1 MAPSRKPSYRSD
13 LFDTSAFASIDAVDY
28 AVEELQTIVNETNAG
43 RILEEIFVHE
53 QPAIVRL
60 VLSTLN
66 EELITSCF
74 PAAAEG
80 FGDSLAY
87 KILAQLSEFFLFAQ
101 RVPAL
106 HENHHGLVK
115 EAPALLA
122 AIASRMVVNEF
133 AAESTPLGLKKG
145 KTTTQKKVKMA
156 RRVKSQGES
165 ALDPNPFEHLNIPVP
180 ESTEEFEQCA
190 GVVLTTQRSILEAY
204 LESLRLPA
212 VAASIKAACLPTE
225 SDTIPESDDALES
238 ESAEAAGLAVG
249 IDASDPSDVSYVP
262 MQPVKFSTLYRR
274 RANGFG
280 EWEINIA
287 PRAERDL
294 REYNRRDRKMFL
306 IIVHKMRELSN
317 GYFSHHNYKQI
328 DGDNVEFPIYEAWVT
343 EELRLVYQV
352 DCVQIYDTNEH
363 QALKVFG
370 IYRYEQIARGTFWN
384 SLSRQLEKKGPEYK
398 DKCALRQK
406 SLATTDGYTFVP
418 ITFPTPNQAMFS
430 TGGVPNLPSDDAEQI
445 QSILLKT
452 VHFSQELLESI
463 LADRDVAFVLQISPQ
478 ELNVIEHPN
487 SCYVLGRSGTGKSTT
502 IIYKMLMVE
511 ASCAVLP
518 PGARKIRQVFVTRS
532 PTLADKVGEHFAK
545 LLGGY
550 RPSTIS
556 ENVKAAKKADR
567 ALVYYTEADDDWRS
581 DLPKKYSDLQDTDF
595 PLFVSFE
602 RLCSMIE
609 CDMLASD
616 SDGAPAGKPT
626 LTYNVFRREYWPHL
640 PQVLCKGY
648 DPAMVFSEVMGV
660 IKGSEESLTSNSRYL
675 TREVY
680 SNIGER
686 RQSTFAEQRG
696 QIYDI
701 FEKAIQSTETMPD
714 IGYSTHLILNFF
726 RTRGVP
732 GRRIDYFSFRFQEL
746 KAFLFRLDQNR
757 RQKNH
762 AGVEFRSSVPPRVF
776 QLTVNYR
783 SHTGIVNCAHSII
796 EIITKLWPNA
806 IDVLDPERGI
816 VDGLRP
822 IFFTNWDSENVQS
835 KQFLFGDQPSG
846 GNIEL
851 GAQQCILVRDDAAR
865 QKLRKLVGDIGIIMT
880 LYESKGLE
888 FNDVLLYNFFN
899 DSGASEGQWRV
910 VYSLIKDGPPA
921 PSLDNTRHAQVC
933 TELKFLYVAIT
944 RARNNIWIADC
955 STKGEPMRMLWT
967 SRDQVQNCILGKDTP
982 RFAISSTPTEWREQG
997 MIFFEKGQFQQAK
1010 LCYERALMP
1019 HEATV
1024 AHAYHLRQKASEMP
1038 DNLRRER
1045 KPMFSDAAA
1054 AFMKCA
1060 KNLDED
1066 STKTA
1071 EVYNRIA
1078 GDCFVH
1084 AGDKGQAITAYTLAK
1099 YYNPVVKLYRSM
1111 GKFEEAVATI
1121 KNHSGDIDPEIA
1133 ESVIGVARL
1142 FYFRERQLEKAE
1154 KLFNKP
1160 EEALKYLEDRGMDGE
1175 RATILES
1182 LGRFSDAAE
1191 LHAND
1196 GRTDEAIALFLRD
1209 QNNERA
1215 SDCTI
1220 QRLWEKLSFAV
1231 RPDGGDARVATLIG
1245 FATQVESSKL
1255 PPQKRDEISMFQA
1268 VANRDKHKLPLLAQS
1283 LIRFNDPAAALL
1295 CLDHYFDGPPRIQ
1308 DLPTQAV
1315 AENLGVFFDYVK
1327 LLYHVAFN
1335 LDPCNSS
1342 AAAKLFGF
1350 RKDGDLYSIPAG
1362 TFIRLALSD
1371 CPTDETI
1378 LLTGLKLRT
1387 TLQQSLKNR
1396 LVRKVLEEN
1405 DMCQKNKAF
1414 AGLCPTFALFNGRCN
1429 RDSCPQEHLLASS
1442 FDSREYNLRV
1452 RIHLQQ
1458 ILIYHGLRS
1467 VNTEQRSINA
1477 DQRRFWL
1484 SRLYAV
1490 LNPLSYQLGSAAS
1503 LDWNLIPE
1511 AKSGLQVVKEWVW
1524 GCVYTHEFAPQFH
1537 FLTRLVQLAYLG
1549 FQFDGTHAMSYLNRS
1564 PFMTAPTKPAMYGRP
1579 PDGRYVVAEF
1589 LSALEDQNEW
1599 CLSAEVMFLRHI
1611 VMFPVGLQV
1620 NVLCDVAEDICAGL
1634 AIADQHLLFEG
1645 KNLAIVRS
1653 MVKNIFLFRICRCLC
1668 LLAYNFRS
1676 YELRDFVWQSITSL
1690 RMDPSRQFMD
1700 PSRQFTSVISR
1711 YVHARTWS
1719 GLVAALR
1726 VSAGGSTHD
1735 EMVRILH
1742 ASRNRPIA
1750 VDGVRQ
1756 IVYER
1761 MEDIPRL
1768 LRSSTTSTASAANV
1782 VSAPQVADAPDEEG
1796 TDADEQLP
1804 KDGPIDMPTIPEP
1817 EAPTEEELDSATKI
1831 WTVYLRTLHRGG
1843 RRRRETGG
1851 SILKSELQDLF
1862 TQCRGQSLT
1871 MDRSHRWY
1879 RYHFLGPLP
1888 HLLLCLDVVHT
1899 GAQKEAKRITSESAE
1914 HEALEILDKKLKDV
1928 QRTLTKIDDVRRALE
1943 PASELHARQNLCELK
1958 RWAKQAVEALQT
1970 LPFGT
1975 PPGVRE
1981 HLDIAYKVNLA
1992 FALSSLRPPDA
2003 TARLRVGI
2011 LDLDIFGPSIP
2022 TLMGLQKSEE
2032 PLLTSGGALIPL
2044 INHGIPTMSMG
2055 YLLPRSADTNSTNDS
2070 PVVWRGLMVQKAVQQ
2085 LLFDVDWRDAQGH
2098 GLDVLVVDMPPGTG
2112 DVPLTLGQL
2121 VIVDGAVIVSTPQDV
2136 ALADVS
2142 KGIAMLRKVAVPV
2155 AGIVLNQS
2163 HFMCP
2168 GCETRHYLY
2177 GPPEPFRA
2185 TAGRLGVEVLAELP
2199 LVPGVSQGGDSG
2211 LPYGLASAT
2220 RSGDNDGQQ

>member
-1 MAPSRKPSYRSD
+1 MAPPRPSYRSD
-13 LFDTSAFASIDAVDY
+13 LFDTSAFASIDTVDY
-28 AVEELQTIVNETNAG
+28 AVEELQAIVNETNAG
-43 RILEEIFVHE
+43 RILEEIFLHE

-60 VLSTLN
+60 VLSTLDQ
-66 EELITSCF
+66 ELIMSRF
-74 PAAAEG
+74 PATAEG

-87 KILAQLSEFFLFAQ
+87 KILAHLSIFFLFAQ
-101 RVPAL
+101 SVPAL

-122 AIASRMVVNEF
+122 VMASRMVVDGFEPD
-133 AAESTPLGLKKG
+133 STSIGLKKG
-145 KTTTQKKVKMA
+145 KPTSQKKLKSA
-156 RRVKSQGES
+156 RRVASQGKN
-165 ALDPNPFEHLNIPVP
+165 ALDPGPFEHLNMPIPETP
-180 ESTEEFEQCA
+180 EEFEQSV

-212 VAASIKAACLPTE
+212 VAASIKAACLPAE
-225 SDTIPESDDALES
+225 SDTIPESDEALS
-238 ESAEAAGLAVG
+238 EGAEAEPTVG
-249 IDASDPSDVSYVP
+249 IDAPDASYVP
-262 MQPVKFSTLYRR
+262 LQPVKFSTLYRR
-274 RANGFG
+274 RADGFG

-294 REYNRRDRKMFL
+294 REYNRRERKMFL
-306 IIVHKMRELSN
+306 IIVNKMRELSN
-317 GYFSHHNYKQI
+317 GDFSHHNYRQI
-328 DGDNVEFPIYEAWVT
+328 DGDNVEFPIYEARVT

-352 DCVQIYDTNEH
+352 DCIPVYDRTNEQQ

-370 IYRYEQIARGTFWN
+370 IYQYEQITRGTFWN
-384 SLSRQLEKKGPEYK
+384 SLSRQLEKKGQEYK
-398 DKCALRQK
+398 DRCALRQP

-418 ITFPTPNQAMFS
+418 ITFPIPNQATFS

-511 ASCAVLP
+511 ASCATLP
-518 PGARKIRQVFVTRS
+518 PGVRKIRQVFVTRS

-567 ALVYYTEADDDWRS
+567 ALVYYTEADDDWRK

-616 SDGAPAGKPT
+616 GAPAGKPT
-626 LTYNVFRREYWPHL
+626 LTYDVFRREYWPHL
-640 PQVLCKGY
+640 PQPLCKGY

-660 IKGSEESLTSNSRYL
+660 IKGSEESLTSKSHYL
-675 TREVY
+675 NREVY
-680 SNIGER
+680 FNIGER

-696 QIYDI
+696 RIYDI
-701 FEKAIQSTETMPD
+701 FEKYLGQKRSRGDTDAAD
-714 IGYSTHLILNFF
+714 RTHSILNFF
-726 RTRGVP
+726 QTRGVP
-732 GRRIDYFSFRFQEL
+732 GRRIDYLYVDETQDNLLIDTLCKWITFLGNPEFNASIVLRTLCQNPNGLFWAGDTAQTIAVGSSFRFQEL

-762 AGVEFRSSVPPRVF
+762 AGVDFRPTGPPRVF

-865 QKLRKLVGDIGIIMT
+865 EKLRKLVGDIGIIMT

-997 MIFFEKGQFQQAK
+997 MILFEKGQFQQAK

-1024 AHAYHLRQKASEMP
+1024 AHAYHLRKKASEMP

-1045 KPMFSDAAA
+1045 KPIFSDAAA
-1054 AFMKCA
+1054 TFMKCA
-1060 KNLDED
+1060 KNLNED
-1066 STKTA
+1066 STETA
-1071 EVYNRIA
+1071 KVYNRIA

-1084 AGDKGQAITAYTLAK
+1084 AGDKGEAITAYTLAK
-1099 YYNPVVKLYRSM
+1099 YFNPVVKLYRSM
-1111 GKFEEAVATI
+1111 AKFEEAVATI
-1121 KNHSGDIDPEIA
+1121 RNHSEEIDPEIA

-1142 FYFRERQLEKAE
+1142 FYFRERQLEKAG
-1154 KLFNKP
+1154 KLFNKQ

-1191 LHAND
+1191 LHVND
-1196 GRTDEAIALFLRD
+1196 GRTDQAIALFLRD

-1220 QRLWEKLSFAV
+1220 QRLWERLSFAV
-1231 RPDGGDARVATLIG
+1231 PPDGGDARISTLLG
-1245 FATQVESSKL
+1245 FATQVEMSKL

-1268 VANRDKHKLPLLAQS
+1268 VVDGDKHKLPLLAQS
-1283 LIRFNDPAAALL
+1283 LLRFNDPAAALS
-1295 CLDHYFDGPPRIQ
+1295 CLDHYFDTPPRIP
-1308 DLPTQAV
+1308 DLPIQAV
-1315 AENLGVFFDYVK
+1315 AEILGLFFTYVK

-1335 LDPCNSS
+1335 LDPCSSS

-1350 RKDGDLYSIPAG
+1350 KKDGDLYSIPAG
-1362 TFIRLALSD
+1362 TFIHLAISN
-1371 CPTDETI
+1371 CPTDEAV
-1378 LLTGLKLRT
+1378 LLTGLQLRT
-1387 TLQQSLKNR
+1387 ILQQSLKNR

-1405 DMCQKNKAF
+1405 DMCRNNKAF
-1414 AGLCPTFALFNGRCN
+1414 AGLCPTFALLNGRCN
-1429 RDSCPQEHLLASS
+1429 RDNCPQEHLLASS
-1442 FDSREYNLRV
+1442 FDPREYNLRV

-1467 VNTEQRSINA
+1467 INTDQRSINIA
-1477 DQRRFWL
+1477 QRRFWL

-1503 LDWNLIPE
+1503 LDLNLIPE
-1511 AKSGLQVVKEWVW
+1511 ADVGLQVVKEWVRD
-1524 GCVYTHEFAPQFH
+1524 CVYTHEFAPEFH

-1549 FQFDGTHAMSYLNRS
+1549 FQFDGKHAMLYLTRGPPYMMNPR
-1564 PFMTAPTKPAMYGRP
+1564 KPLMYRRP
-1579 PDGRYVVAEF
+1579 PEGRYVVAEF
-1589 LSALEDQNEW
+1589 ILALEDQHEW
-1599 CLSAEVMFLRHI
+1599 CLSAGVIFLRHVI
-1611 VMFPVGLQV
+1611 MSALNLQV
-1620 NVLCDVAEDICAGL
+1620 NVLCDVAEDICTGL
-1634 AIADQHLLFEG
+1634 VIADRGQFGSTHDITLPRSWLVKRFTTAGGLSGTRETNTVWLFARALSELLEPIYSGVGAEHLLFEG
-1645 KNLAIVRS
+1645 KNLSILH
-1653 MVKNIFLFRICRCLC
+1653 MVKNVFLFRICKCLC

-1676 YELRDFVWQSITSL
+1676 HALREFVWQKITSL
-1690 RMDPSRQFMD
+1690 PRD
-1700 PSRQFTSVISR
+1700 PSRQFTSMISR
-1711 YVHARTWS
+1711 YVTARTWP
-1719 GLVAALR
+1719 GLVSALR
-1726 VSAGGSTHD
+1726 ASAGGSDHD
-1735 EMVRILH
+1735 EMVQILH
-1742 ASRNRPIA
+1742 LSQTRPPA

-1756 IVYER
+1756 IIYER
-1761 MEDIPRL
+1761 MQDLPKL
-1768 LRSSTTSTASAANV
+1768 LGCSPKRTTSMPSV
-1782 VSAPQVADAPDEEG
+1782 VSAPQTETKKDNSS
-1796 TDADEQLP
+1796 ADEVGADSDERLP
-1804 KDGPIDMPTIPEP
+1804 EDGPIDMPTIPEP
-1817 EAPTEEELDSATKI
+1817 EPPSGEELDSAAKI
-1831 WTVYLRTLHRGG
+1831 WRVYLRTQHRGEQ
-1843 RRRRETGG
+1843 RRRGAGR
-1851 SILKSELQDLF
+1851 SILTSGLLEFF
-1862 TQCRGQSLT
+1862 TQCRARSLT
-1871 MDRSHRWY
+1871 MDWSHRLY
-1879 RYHFLGPLP
+1879 RIHFLGPLP

-1899 GAQKEAKRITSESAE
+1899 RAQKEAKQINSDSAE
-1914 HEALEILDKKLKDV
+1914 HEALEILDKKLQAV
-1928 QRTLTKIDDVRRALE
+1928 QRTLSGIADVRRALE
-1943 PASELHARQNLCELK
+1943 PASELHARRNLSELK
-1958 RWAKQAVEALQT
+1958 SWAEQAVGVLQT

-1981 HLDIAYKVNLA
+1981 HLDIAYK
-1992 FALSSLRPPDA
+1992 
-2003 TARLRVGI
+2003 GI
-2011 LDLDIFGPSIP
+2011 LQR
-2022 TLMGLQKSEE
+2022 TA
-2032 PLLTSGGALIPL
+2032 T
-2044 INHGIPTMSMG
+2044 
-2055 YLLPRSADTNSTNDS
+2055 R
-2070 PVVWRGLMVQKAVQQ
+2070 R
-2085 LLFDVDWRDAQGH
+2085 
-2098 GLDVLVVDMPPGTG
+2098 
-2112 DVPLTLGQL
+2112 
-2121 VIVDGAVIVSTPQDV
+2121 
-2136 ALADVS
+2136 
-2142 KGIAMLRKVAVPV
+2142 AVPKPK
-2155 AGIVLNQS
+2155 LNTYEE
-2163 HFMCP
+2163 M
-2168 GCETRHYLY
+2168 Y
-2177 GPPEPFRA
+2177 
-2185 TAGRLGVEVLAELP
+2185 
-2199 LVPGVSQGGDSG
+2199 
-2211 LPYGLASAT
+2211 
-2220 RSGDNDGQQ
+2220 